1 MIALFIGVLLVLFA
15 VYAVLPFPWALRW
28 WPDVIQFLKGGVPLI
43 AVFIGLISFFVG
55 VADIKDKIES
65 RKEEEQEEEEEE
77 SKEEKGKEEKGP

>member
-1 MIALFIGVLLVLFA
+1 MIALFIGVLLILFA
-15 VYAVLPFPWALRW
+15 VYAVLPFPWALAW
-28 WPDVIQFLKGGVPLI
+28 WPDVVQFLKGGIPLI

-77 SKEEKGKEEKGP
+77 GKDEKGQ